1 MKTIKHFLTDYPR
14 EVWTVS
20 PGDTVIDALKLMEQ
34 KNIGAVVVMRSD
46 QLVGILSERDYARK
60 VVLKGK
66 NSTGTRVSE
75 IMTGKVI
82 TISAEYKIDECMQI
96 MSEHHIRHLPILAQN
111 KMVGIISMRDVVK
124 EMIKAQQKMIYE
136 LQKYISG

>member
-96 MSEHHIRHLPILAQN
+96 MSEHHISHLPILAQN

-124 EMIKAQQKMIYE
+124 EMIKAQQKMIDE